1 MKEEDYEE
9 TQYQLLTLSR
19 IIVDTLKLDGFIK
32 TINKAE
38 AVGPVI
44 DPTLFKKG
52 NPNMQRIKNIALAAQ
67 RFQNEVR
74 PELAAIQPMMKED

>member
-1 MKEEDYEE
+1 MKTDYEE
-9 TQYQLLTLSR
+9 TQNQLLMLSR
-19 IIVDTLKLDGFIK
+19 ILVENLNLDEFIK

-67 RFQNEVR
+67 RFQNEIA
-74 PELAAIQPMMKED
+74 PELTALREGK